1 MIEDKKPRYS
11 PLKEISLDD
20 VTLDDAIALLEYP
33 QTLGKIGNAI
43 VTLNKGPYGL
53 YIKCSGKNYSIKEG
67 DEITLEMA
75 RELIES
81 GGDKYALK
89 TFKVKDKVINV
100 KKGDSNYYLQIVSGA
115 KKQNI
120 PIPPKVNAENI
131 TIDDVLKIIADKNGS
146 KKMSKNISV

>member
-1 MIEDKKPRYS
+1 VIEDKKPRYA
-11 PLKEISLDD
+11 PLKDISLDD
-20 VTLDDAIALLEYP
+20 VTIKDAVILLEYP

-53 YIKCSGKNYSIKEG
+53 YIKCNGKNYSIKEG
-67 DEITLEMA
+67 EEVTLEMA

-81 GGDKYALK
+81 GGDKYAIK
-89 TFKVKDKVINV
+89 TFKVKDRIINV
-100 KKGDSNYYLQIVSGA
+100 KKGDTNYYLQIVSGA

-131 TIDDVLKIIADKNGS
+131 TIDEVLKIIGNKNGS
-146 KKMSKNISV
+146 KKMSKNILV